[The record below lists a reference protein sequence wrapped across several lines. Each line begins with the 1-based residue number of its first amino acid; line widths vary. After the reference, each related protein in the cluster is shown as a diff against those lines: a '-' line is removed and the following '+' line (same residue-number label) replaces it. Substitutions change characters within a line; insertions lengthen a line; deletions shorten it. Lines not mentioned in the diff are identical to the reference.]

1 MQQVVE
7 RAEAVR
13 PGPLRPTLPTGGVTK
28 DAGAIPA
35 VSGLRHEPTF
45 KVPTRP
51 DPSCRP
57 RPLIRGDDLGP
68 GTQDI
73 PRNWREMVLDMD
85 THRLVAAP
93 GASSPSTLQ
102 WPPTGCALLT

>member
-1 MQQVVE
+1 SSHRCQLMQQVVE

-57 RPLIRGDDLGP
+57 RPLIRGDDLEGLVRRTFVEIGGKGLWVWTIIRWSR
-68 GTQDI
+68 GTG
-73 PRNWREMVLDMD
+73 L
-85 THRLVAAP
+85 RLHP
-93 GASSPSTLQ
+93 L
-102 WPPTGCALLT
+102 C

>member
-35 VSGLRHEPTF
+35 GSGLRHEPTF

-51 DPSCRP
+51 DPSCPP
-57 RPLIRGDDLGP
+57 RPLIRGDDLEGLVRRTFLEIC
-68 GTQDI
+68 G
-73 PRNWREMVLDMD
+73 EKVLV
-85 THRLVAAP
+85 LELL
-93 GASSPSTLQ
+93 ASSPRPAPRG
-102 WPPTGCALLT
+102 PPPF